1 MSGGGKARTMKRITA
16 ALTILGVLLGCT
28 VSLQELREQAPVH
41 AGDFPRPYQA
51 LARCVF
57 ERMDAQ
63 TGQADFFRVRAGLTD
78 LLYRLDDQPEK
89 RRATVS
95 AMTGDVPSAMFEI
108 TVEPNAAGGSH
119 VEYRSRQSSGR
130 GTYSSS
136 ACSSTGSRPP
146 REWQA
151 RAAAAC
157 SLRREP
163 LRHGDSCSA
172 AGAGADGGGLPAVSS
187 QSGISACWAR
197 SARSIIGSA
206 IALIDRLVHHAEILT
221 IEGDSYRRRVAEIK
235 RKPRPSS
242 EA

>member
-1 MSGGGKARTMKRITA
+1 
-16 ALTILGVLLGCT
+16 
-28 VSLQELREQAPVH
+28 
-41 AGDFPRPYQA
+41 
-51 LARCVF
+51 VF

-151 RAAAAC
+151 RGRQQLAPSGESRSGMGIRVAQRGQERMGAGYRQCRARAASALAGRA
-157 SLRREP
+157 LRGP
-163 LRHGDSCSA
+163 SSA
-172 AGAGADGGGLPAVSS
+172 ALSRSS
-187 QSGISACWAR
+187 TASS
-197 SARSIIGSA
+197 
-206 IALIDRLVHHAEILT
+206 T
-221 IEGDSYRRRVAEIK
+221 T
-235 RKPRPSS
+235 PRF
-242 EA
+242 